1 MLFRRVFSP
10 GTVSAAIVALAMALG
25 SAPAHADDND
35 IVMSRLAVVDTDGMG
50 NPSDAFGNNLLFRS
64 MVSEL
69 GVVFAPRLLTP
80 SNTLGFS
87 EFQFSFDLGFT
98 SITDTADYWRVLES
112 SPNPTGSGVSHGS
125 GMMKTLGIFMRKGI
139 WFPLPSF
146 EVGAGAVNLLG
157 SGLWAAQGY
166 AKFALHEGYHDLPL
180 PSVAVRGSAS
190 RLMGLKDLDL
200 TVASFDVSASKLVGL
215 SGTWNIEPYVGWNLL
230 WIIPR
235 SEVVDATPH
244 IDPFTTMGDNSLN
257 FVFKDQVNITRNRV
271 FLGVKAQYYVFKL
284 TLEAAFALAGNSV
297 DDRSGT
303 DLDCASMAVPTT
315 TSCDSTDQAQAQQ
328 TYTFSLGLDF

>member
-1 MLFRRVFSP
+1 MTF
-10 GTVSAAIVALAMALG
+10 G
-25 SAPAHADDND
+25 APRAHADEND
-35 IVMSRLAVVDTDGMG
+35 IVMSRLGVITNDAMG
-50 NPSDAFGNNLLFRS
+50 NPTNAFGNNLLFRS

-69 GVVFAPRLLTP
+69 GVIFAPRLLTP
-80 SNTLGFS
+80 ANTLGFS

-98 SITDTADYWRVLES
+98 SINDTGDYWRVLES
-112 SPNPTGSGVSHGS
+112 SPSPTGSGVSHGS
-125 GMMKTLGIFMRKGI
+125 GLKKTFGMFMRKGI

-146 EVGAGAVNLLG
+146 EVGAGAVNMLG

-180 PSVAVRGSAS
+180 PSISVRGSAS

-200 TVASFDVSASKLVGL
+200 TIASLDVSASKLIGL
-215 SGTWNIEPYVGWNLL
+215 GGTWNIEPYGGWNLL

-244 IDPFTTMGDNSLN
+244 IDPFDTMGDSQLN
-257 FVFKDQVNITRNRV
+257 FVFKDQVNITRNRI
-271 FLGVKAQYYVFKL
+271 FLGVKAQYYVFKM
-284 TLEAAFALAGNSV
+284 TLEAAFALKGSSV
-297 DDRSGT
+297 DDRTGT
-303 DLDCASMAVPTT
+303 DLDCGSMAVPTT
-315 TSCDSTDQAQAQQ
+315 TSCDSTDQAKGQQ